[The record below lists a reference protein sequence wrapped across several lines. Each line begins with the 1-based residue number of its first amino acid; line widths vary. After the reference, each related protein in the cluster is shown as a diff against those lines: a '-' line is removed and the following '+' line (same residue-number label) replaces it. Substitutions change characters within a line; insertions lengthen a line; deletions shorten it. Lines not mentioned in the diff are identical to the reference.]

1 MGKPD
6 GIFVQPKSGLG
17 TGIVKALAKQLDAN
31 VVTLS
36 GPEGATVTVTRATFA
51 AMGIRAA

>member
-1 MGKPD
+1 
-6 GIFVQPKSGLG
+6 
-17 TGIVKALAKQLDAN
+17 VKALAKQLDAN